1 MKTFKTFAFLMV
13 AAWVAVSATA
23 KTGVD
28 DRSMNEVGYQ
38 KAATAP
44 DRSVEGKTASYAAAK
59 KAKVQSPQTVTKAK
73 ASIVKS
79 TKKAPAKKKATAKK
93 AVVKTPAKKAVVK
106 APAKKAVVKAPAK
119 KVEQAR

>member
-79 TKKAPAKKKATAKK
+79 TKKAPAKKKSTAKK

>member
-73 ASIVKS
+73 ASNVKS

>member
-73 ASIVKS
+73 ASNIKS

-93 AVVKTPAKKAVVK
+93 KTAVKKTT
-106 APAKKAVVKAPAK
+106 AKKAVVKAPAK